1 MADRRLQVFHAVAK
15 HLSFTRAAE
24 ALFMTQP
31 AVTFQ
36 IRQLEEQYG
45 IRLFER
51 RHGSISLTPAG
62 ELVFS
67 YAERILALSDELD
80 SRLGETTGEMRG
92 ALLLGAS
99 TTIAECVLP
108 RVLGEFNAL
117 YPQVRPRLIVANSE
131 SIAAQVAGH
140 TLDLGLIEAPA
151 KLPGLTSETVRDDE
165 LAVICAPDYP
175 LAGLAQV
182 GPRALVD
189 YEYLSREPGSGT
201 REITDAYFRANRV
214 AVEDLKTQMEL
225 GSPEALKGVVAT
237 GLGFAIVP
245 RGSVGKEIQLG
256 TLVAIP
262 LAPPLRRSLYLVQPE
277 DRFRS
282 RLVTTFIQFAR
293 QKLKETD
300 A

>member
-1 MADRRLQVFHAVAK
+1 MADRRLQVFHVVAR

-36 IRQLEEQYG
+36 IRQLEEQYNT
-45 IRLFER
+45 RLFER

-62 ELVFS
+62 ELVLS
-67 YAERILALSDELD
+67 YAERILALADELD
-80 SRLGETTGEMRG
+80 TRLAEMTGEMRG
-92 ALLLGAS
+92 PLVLGAS
-99 TTIAECVLP
+99 TTIAEFMLP

-117 YPQVRPRLIVANSE
+117 YPQVRARLIVANSE
-131 SIAAQVAGH
+131 SIAARVAEH
-140 TLDLGLIEAPA
+140 SLDLGLIEAPE
-151 KLPGLTSETVRDDE
+151 KVPGLTSEDCGEDE
-165 LAVICAPDYP
+165 LVVICAPDYP
-175 LAGLAQV
+175 LAALRQV

-189 YEYLSREPGSGT
+189 YEYVSREPGSGT

-214 AVEDLKTQMEL
+214 AVDDLKTQMEL
-225 GSPEALKGVVAT
+225 GSPEALKRVVAT
-237 GLGFAIVP
+237 GLGFAIVS
-245 RGSVGKEIQLG
+245 RAVVDKEAQLG

-262 LAPPLRRSLYLVQPE
+262 LKPPLKRSLYLVQPE

-293 QKLKETD
+293 QKLKEITT
-300 A
+300 

>member
-1 MADRRLQVFHAVAK
+1 MADRRLQVFHVVAR

-36 IRQLEEQYG
+36 IRQLEEQYNT
-45 IRLFER
+45 RLFER

-62 ELVFS
+62 ELVLS
-67 YAERILALSDELD
+67 YAERILALADELD
-80 SRLGETTGEMRG
+80 TRLAEMTGEMRG
-92 ALLLGAS
+92 PLVLGAS
-99 TTIAECVLP
+99 TTIAEFMLP

-117 YPQVRPRLIVANSE
+117 YPQVRARLIVANSE
-131 SIAAQVAGH
+131 SIAARVAEH
-140 TLDLGLIEAPA
+140 SLDLGLIEAPA
-151 KLPGLTSETVRDDE
+151 KVPGLTSEVCGDDE
-165 LAVICAPDYP
+165 LVVICAPDYP
-175 LAGLAQV
+175 LAALRQV

-189 YEYLSREPGSGT
+189 YEYVSREPGSGT

-214 AVEDLKTQMEL
+214 AVDDLKTQMEL
-225 GSPEALKGVVAT
+225 GSPEALKRVVAT
-237 GLGFAIVP
+237 GLGFAIVS
-245 RGSVGKEIQLG
+245 RAVVDKEAQLG

-262 LAPPLRRSLYLVQPE
+262 LKPPLKRSLYLVQPE

-293 QKLKETD
+293 QKLKEVTT
-300 A
+300 